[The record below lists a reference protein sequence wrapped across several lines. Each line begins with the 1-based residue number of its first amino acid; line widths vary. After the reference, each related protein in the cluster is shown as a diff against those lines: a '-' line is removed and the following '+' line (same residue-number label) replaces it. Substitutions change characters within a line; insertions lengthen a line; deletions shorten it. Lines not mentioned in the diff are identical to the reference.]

1 VATLEALGSAL
12 VLEAVRPV
20 AVASL
25 EAVRPVAVASL
36 EALGSALVL
45 EAVRP
50 VAVATLE
57 AVRPVAGAYF
67 AASAVAECS
76 LLGLLPQLEAAALQ
90 ALLYLGQTP
99 AA

>member
-1 VATLEALGSAL
+1 VAVASLEAVRPAV

-25 EAVRPVAVASL
+25 EAVRPAAVASL
-36 EALGSALVL
+36 EA
-45 EAVRP
+45 VRP
-50 VAVATLE
+50 AAV
-57 AVRPVAGAYF
+57 AYF

>member
-1 VATLEALGSAL
+1 MRPVAVASLEAVRPAV

-25 EAVRPVAVASL
+25 EAVRSAV
-36 EALGSALVL
+36 
-45 EAVRP
+45 
-50 VAVATLE
+50 
-57 AVRPVAGAYF
+57 AYF

-90 ALLYLGQTP
+90 VLLYLGQTP

>member
-1 VATLEALGSAL
+1 MRPQATLEALWSALVLEAVRPVAALEALWSALVLEAVRPVATLEALWSAL

-20 AVASL
+20 AV
-25 EAVRPVAVASL
+25 
-36 EALGSALVL
+36 
-45 EAVRP
+45 
-50 VAVATLE
+50 
-57 AVRPVAGAYF
+57 AYF

-99 AA
+99 VA

>member
-1 VATLEALGSAL
+1 MRPEAALEALGSALVLEAVRPVAVATLEALGSAL

-25 EAVRPVAVASL
+25 EAVRSAV
-36 EALGSALVL
+36 
-45 EAVRP
+45 
-50 VAVATLE
+50 
-57 AVRPVAGAYF
+57 AYF

-99 AA
+99 VA

>member
-1 VATLEALGSAL
+1 MRPVAALEALWSAL

-25 EAVRPVAVASL
+25 EAVRP
-36 EALGSALVL
+36 ALVL

-50 VAVATLE
+50 AVASLE
-57 AVRPVAGAYF
+57 AVRPAVAYF

>member
-1 VATLEALGSAL
+1 MRPAVVHIVQSAVCSLPALPVAT
-12 VLEAVRPV
+12 
-20 AVASL
+20 
-25 EAVRPVAVASL
+25 L